1 MTSWQP
7 ARPLG
12 ALALALATTVTLPAW
27 GQSTPAVTPLPRGQ
41 TLTLMQAWQAAT
53 QHDRQLDV
61 ARADQAAAQT
71 RRDQAAA
78 LWKPSVFVNAGAG
91 WGAGSTRMEGAQ
103 FSAPG
108 MGPMTQA
115 NFATSVTDGTATRW
129 GVTLQQPLFSPA
141 RSAQRAQLALSADM
155 GDTAWQAART
165 DTMLQTAER
174 YLALALAEE
183 RVRVLGV
190 QQQSVARTTQEAHER
205 FRLGDAPVTDTHEA
219 DAENSGI
226 QAQIAAAMLDLNVR
240 RQALADSTGMAS
252 PTALLPTDSTWIAR
266 APSGTLATWLD
277 AAHSRNLQ
285 LISLRQALEMAR
297 QNVRKQ
303 APMAGM
309 SVDLVAQAGQDKLTG
324 SGDFGSGA
332 TTRNTNRM
340 IGVQITIPLYTGGM
354 ASAQQQEAIRLREKA
369 QAQLDATQQQ
379 IDRQVEAA
387 WWGLQAGQARLQAL
401 AQARQAMHSRLDAT
415 RMGHT
420 LGDRST
426 LDLLAAESAHAQSVL
441 ALAEARNTQV
451 LNHLRLAALAN
462 QLDDA
467 LLQQVSQHLTTV
479 PTATTIAAVPPG
491 SNASS
496 RTSSHAARTSAPHR
510 RAARAVPTQGS

>member
-1 MTSWQP
+1 
-7 ARPLG
+7 
-12 ALALALATTVTLPAW
+12 
-27 GQSTPAVTPLPRGQ
+27 
-41 TLTLMQAWQAAT
+41 
-53 QHDRQLDV
+53 
-61 ARADQAAAQT
+61 
-71 RRDQAAA
+71 
-78 LWKPSVFVNAGAG
+78 
-91 WGAGSTRMEGAQ
+91 
-103 FSAPG
+103 
-108 MGPMTQA
+108 
-115 NFATSVTDGTATRW
+115 
-129 GVTLQQPLFSPA
+129 
-141 RSAQRAQLALSADM
+141 
-155 GDTAWQAART
+155 
-165 DTMLQTAER
+165 
-174 YLALALAEE
+174 
-183 RVRVLGV
+183 
-190 QQQSVARTTQEAHER
+190 
-205 FRLGDAPVTDTHEA
+205 
-219 DAENSGI
+219 
-226 QAQIAAAMLDLNVR
+226 
-240 RQALADSTGMAS
+240 
-252 PTALLPTDSTWIAR
+252 
-266 APSGTLATWLD
+266 
-277 AAHSRNLQ
+277 
-285 LISLRQALEMAR
+285 MAR

-479 PTATTIAAVPPG
+479 PTATTISAVTPG
-491 SNASS
+491 SSASS
-496 RTSSHAARTSAPHR
+496 RTSPHAARTSAPHR